1 MWENIWNIQKPE
13 HAQFIHTVIY
23 LGLQSKWLNNL
34 KQQDSFMLMDTK
46 SDANYDTLNV
56 NIINLVNSFTAKGR
70 VKASKLFRDSF
81 NSRW

>member
-1 MWENIWNIQKPE
+1 
-13 HAQFIHTVIY
+13 
-23 LGLQSKWLNNL
+23 
-34 KQQDSFMLMDTK
+34 MLMDTK

-81 NSRW
+81 NSR